1 MSGKVIV
8 VSKVEIPNYVAEYIE
23 KCKSEDNTLYSALNS
38 LRSRSPFEPIAE
50 EELYDKVSDWLWDGS
65 GDETF
70 SKFARA
76 WLDGY
81 HVEAEKTFKLR
92 LDSKVVSPNENY
104 LNKGLISGDY
114 FISDGSGS
122 EMFQTLFTEED
133 VEGLDLTGFVRE
145 VQLPF

>member
-23 KCKSEDNTLYSALNS
+23 KSKAEDNTIYSALNG
-38 LRSRSPFEPIAE
+38 LKRDYFALLPE
-50 EELYDKVSDWLWDGS
+50 EDRHVKVYEWLWDGS

-81 HVEAEKTFKLR
+81 RVEAKNTFKLR
-92 LDSKVVSPNENY
+92 LDSTVVDPSENY
-104 LNKGLISGDY
+104 LNRNLRTGEY
-114 FISDGSGS
+114 FINDDTDSVL
-122 EMFQTLFTEED
+122 FQTTFTEED

>member
-1 MSGKVIV
+1 MSGKVII

-23 KCKSEDNTLYSALNS
+23 KCKFEDNTLYSALNG
-38 LRSRSPFEPIAE
+38 LSREYFELEAE
-50 EELYDKVSDWLWDGS
+50 EDIANKVSEWLWDGS
-65 GDETF
+65 GDKSF

-92 LDSKVVSPNENY
+92 LESKVVSPSENY
-104 LNKGLISGDY
+104 LNKNLRTGEYSIN
-114 FISDGSGS
+114 DGTDTDS
-122 EMFQTLFTEED
+122 FQTIFTEED

>member
-8 VSKVEIPNYVAEYIE
+8 VSKVEIPVYVAKYIE
-23 KCKSEDNTLYSALNS
+23 KCKSEDNTLYTALDE
-38 LRSRSPFEPIAE
+38 LQDRSPFDFSKEVKQI
-50 EELYDKVSDWLWDGS
+50 DKVSDWLWDGS

-81 HVEAEKTFKLR
+81 RVEAEKTFKLR
-92 LDSKVVSPNENY
+92 LDSTVVVPNERY
-104 LNKGLISGDY
+104 LNKNIGAGYY
-114 FISDGSGS
+114 FISDGSETS
-122 EMFQTLFTEED
+122 NVQTLFTEED
-133 VEGLDLTGFVRE
+133 VKDLDLTGFVRE

>member
-1 MSGKVIV
+1 MNEKVTV
-8 VSKVEIPNYVAEYIE
+8 VSKAVIPNYVAEYIE
-23 KCKSEDNTLYSALNS
+23 KSKAEDNTIYSALNG
-38 LRSRSPFEPIAE
+38 LSREYFELEAE
-50 EELYDKVSDWLWDGS
+50 EDIANKVTDWLWDGS

-81 HVEAEKTFKLR
+81 HVEAETTFKLR
-92 LDSKVVSPNENY
+92 LDSTVVVPSENY
-104 LNKGLISGDY
+104 LNKNLRTGEYSIN
-114 FISDGSGS
+114 DGIDTDS
-122 EMFQTLFTEED
+122 FQTIFTEED

>member
-1 MSGKVIV
+1 MSGKVII

-23 KCKSEDNTLYSALNS
+23 KCKFEDNTLYSALNG
-38 LRSRSPFEPIAE
+38 LSREYFELEAE
-50 EELYDKVSDWLWDGS
+50 EDIANKVSDWLWDGS

-92 LDSKVVSPNENY
+92 LESKVVSPSENY
-104 LNKGLISGDY
+104 LNKGLISGEY
-114 FISDGSGS
+114 FISDGEGS

-133 VEGLDLTGFVRE
+133 VEGLDLTGFVRA

>member
-8 VSKVEIPNYVAEYIE
+8 VSKVEVPNYVAEYIE
-23 KCKSEDNTLYSALNS
+23 KCKSEDYTLYTALNS

-70 SKFARA
+70 IKFARA

-81 HVEAEKTFKLR
+81 HVEEKKTFKIR
-92 LDSKVVSPNENY
+92 LDSNVLAPRENY
-104 LNKGLISGDY
+104 LNKSLISGEY
-114 FISDGSGS
+114 FISDDSDS
-122 EMFQTLFTEED
+122 DMFQTIFTEEA
-133 VEGLDLTGFVRE
+133 VEGLDLTGFIRE
-145 VQLPF
+145 YELPF

>member
-1 MSGKVIV
+1 MSGEVIV
-8 VSKVEIPNYVAEYIE
+8 ISKVEIPNYVAEYIE
-23 KCKSEDNTLYSALNS
+23 DCKSEHYTIYSALNG
-38 LRSRSPFEPIAE
+38 LRRANFELEAE
-50 EELYDKVSDWLWDGS
+50 EELYNKVSEWLWDGS

-81 HVEAEKTFKLR
+81 RIEAEKAFKLR
-92 LDSKVVSPNENY
+92 LDSNIVVPSESY

-114 FISDGSGS
+114 FIGDGSGS

-133 VEGLDLTGFVRE
+133 VEYLDLTGFVRE
-145 VQLPF
+145 YQLPF